1 MPQFSDARAVCWAA
15 DAFQFCHRCA
25 ATAGDLG
32 AVQALDLTTAS
43 CDHVIQD
50 LCTLRLSQ
58 CDIEIL
64 LKMHDIKC

>member
-25 ATAGDLG
+25 PTAGDLG

-43 CDHVIQD
+43 CDHVI
-50 LCTLRLSQ
+50 
-58 CDIEIL
+58 
-64 LKMHDIKC
+64 